1 MKGQDMKLSPGEE
14 VLIMA
19 LRLKGLA
26 KKAEEVSEE
35 WRARPAVGD
44 STDLLKI
51 VEAVEYMMGEIRAT
65 YF

>member
-19 LRLKGLA
+19 VRLRQLA
-26 KKAEEVSEE
+26 VKAEEVSAD
-35 WRARPAVGD
+35 WMANPMGGD
-44 STDLLKI
+44 STDLRKI